1 MDLID
6 RGALRKELAY
16 MWYDNMNATAEDV
29 EKRIFDAPT
38 VEAVRHGKWLIE
50 AHKEKTNNRW
60 NVTAECSE
68 CAYDLGEI
76 WAGFFPGI
84 PDGIAENVCFN
95 SAKSVDVGN
104 YCPNC
109 GAKMGVIDYGY

>member
-38 VEAVRHGKWLIE
+38 VEAYSAE
-50 AHKEKTNNRW
+50 AVKQIMWERDMAIQQLNDYG
-60 NVTAECSE
+60 VQ
-68 CAYDLGEI
+68 LGEK
-76 WAGFFPGI
+76 ADCVRVVRCKYCRRERYCEFTQYQGENGYCSLAESK
-84 PDGIAENVCFN
+84 DG
-95 SAKSVDVGN
+95 D
-104 YCPNC
+104 
-109 GAKMGVIDYGY
+109 

>member
-38 VEAVRHGKWLIE
+38 VEAVRHGKWIFN
-50 AHKEKTNNRW
+50 KEKRTW
-60 NVTAECSE
+60 ECLE
-68 CAYDLGEI
+68 CHYQTDSI
-76 WAGFFPGI
+76 F
-84 PDGIAENVCFN
+84 D
-95 SAKSVDVGN
+95 KSKTN

-109 GAKMGVIDYGY
+109 GAKMED